1 MLRVFDKIQ
10 TVTPAA
16 IVENKRLG
24 AALAMVKEDVVQKVL
39 VPGYNYTENRQSC
52 ANKGI
57 PRFDCYPV
65 LNHARFS
72 TIRPLIRSLAR

>member
-39 VPGYNYTENRQSC
+39 VPG
-52 ANKGI
+52 
-57 PRFDCYPV
+57 
-65 LNHARFS
+65 
-72 TIRPLIRSLAR
+72 